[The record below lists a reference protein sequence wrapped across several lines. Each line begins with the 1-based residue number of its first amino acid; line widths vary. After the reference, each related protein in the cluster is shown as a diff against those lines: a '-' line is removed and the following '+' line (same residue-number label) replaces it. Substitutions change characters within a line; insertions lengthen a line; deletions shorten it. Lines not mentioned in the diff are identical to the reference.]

1 MFVNQINIST
11 SSAPVKSATIFQS
24 STAEVTRTLTL
35 ELKVCPSP
43 PCPFTFQ
50 NSPSSAQSGKNVVTI
65 KGISSDADSES
76 PRISGTPAGVR
87 VLDVVCRRHPHDAP
101 DLRDDVTSSQIE
113 ANLAASRA
121 LAAEREVR
129 QQEVN
134 LLNDAAR
141 SITSPPQ
148 GANNAAVPNWH
159 AELLGFVDGLVQR
172 QIAAEAALRDLD
184 AKIAAL
190 EKSLWLLRSARKGE
204 ATTTIVA
211 TIVAQSDSKVDLK
224 LTYRE

>member
-1 MFVNQINIST
+1 M
-11 SSAPVKSATIFQS
+11 
-24 STAEVTRTLTL
+24 
-35 ELKVCPSP
+35 
-43 PCPFTFQ
+43 
-50 NSPSSAQSGKNVVTI
+50 VTI

-76 PRISGTPAGVR
+76 PRISGTPDGVR

-113 ANLAASRA
+113 ANLASSRA
-121 LAAEREVR
+121 FTAEREVR

-134 LLNDAAR
+134 FLNDAAR
-141 SITSPPQ
+141 AIISPPQ
-148 GANNAAVPNWH
+148 GANNTTNWH
-159 AELLGFVDGLVQR
+159 TELLGFVDGFVKR
-172 QIAAEAALRDLD
+172 QIVAEAALRDLD
-184 AKIAAL
+184 EKIAAL
-190 EKSLWLLRSARKGE
+190 KKSLWLLRSARKGE